1 LENWTE
7 SSLLL
12 SSVIPLIEGTYLL
25 TFFNPSNPDCTESI
39 TVEINASP
47 APVIIINFVQNPG
60 PPEFANG
67 VVSILL
73 LDFELPTDLFLNG
86 LFVLT
91 AFEPLIELE
100 GLLPGEY
107 ELYGIGA
114 DGCISDVVFFFLLP
128 EGVAPP
134 NDFNRPIISPSFR
147 TANPMMNQ
155 INGFS
160 QHIFEGESEV
170 TIVPMY
176 FSNPLQLGLYHNDW
190 FFNFGF
196 NKLNYTFTN
205 NNQLHSGQIEF
216 TEGCIGK
223 NISVL
228 SKQLAI
234 EIGAVRWQSKGNHNF
249 VVTGVFSKIAYPISI
264 GKKAQATID
273 LQAGWVNQLMIAPG
287 ITIRP

>member
-39 TVEINASP
+39 TVEINASS

-114 DGCISDVVFFFLLP
+114 DGCISEVVFFFLLP
-128 EGVAPP
+128 EGIAPP

-147 TANPMMNQ
+147 TVNPMMNQ
-155 INGFS
+155 INGFT

-176 FSNPLQLGLYHNDW
+176 FSNPLQLGFYHNDW

-196 NKLNYTFTN
+196 NRLNYTFTN

-216 TEGCIGK
+216 IEGSIGK
-223 NISVL
+223 KVSIF
-228 SKQLAI
+228 SKQMNL
-234 EIGAVRWQSKGNHNF
+234 EIGAVRWQSQGNQEF
-249 VVTGVFSKIAYPISI
+249 VAAGIFSKIGYPISI
-264 GKKAQATID
+264 GKKTTATID
-273 LQAGWVNQLMIAPG
+273 LQAGWVNQLMFAPG